1 MDNISIKDHPPWY
14 ARGTPVINP
23 RDGPP
28 MASSEISLFA
38 IRKGPSARGEPKDKT
53 HRWLTLK
60 NTYFNTRKSVYLRL
74 FAMLGTELDRNIEQV
89 IRRLT
94 DNSSRAKC
102 NVGNLHLLTAPDSYW
117 DNW

>member
-53 HRWLTLK
+53 RRWLTLK
-60 NTYFNTRKSVYLRL
+60 KHIF
-74 FAMLGTELDRNIEQV
+74 QH
-89 IRRLT
+89 
-94 DNSSRAKC
+94 AKQRVLAFVC
-102 NVGNLHLLTAPDSYW
+102 DVGNRIGQEY
-117 DNW
+117 

>member
-60 NTYFNTRKSVYLRL
+60 KSL
-74 FAMLGTELDRNIEQV
+74 FDAVRSKDADR
-89 IRRLT
+89 
-94 DNSSRAKC
+94 SG
-102 NVGNLHLLTAPDSYW
+102 GNFDLSACEAPDNVKLEMD
-117 DNW
+117 DNVKKSKRRMNCIATNFN